1 MQVPPGTP
9 CQTLRPLDHHQ
20 LMDDDDDEDELEK
33 TVPRGAARIPCAE
46 HHFYVQ
52 EVARLQCELV
62 KLERA
67 LFQRS
72 LWWVA

>member
-9 CQTLRPLDHHQ
+9 CRTLCPLDHHH
-20 LMDDDDDEDELEK
+20 LMDDDEDELEK
-33 TVPRGAARIPCAE
+33 AVPHSAARIHSAE
-46 HHFYVQ
+46 HRSYVQ
-52 EVARLQCELV
+52 EVTRLQCELV

-67 LFQRS
+67 LFPRS